1 MNRWTM
7 RDLEKTED
15 LDFAVCILNERR
27 ADLNAYSPLSVKLA
41 QAVNTIQNIKAERD
55 RYMARLELE
64 RDTFLEAITGE
75 RSTRNMTEEEYAAHN
90 VEQTRRALMQ
100 LIAKV
105 ERPDGDPLSDIL
117 TQAVNSVE
125 ALQEEL
131 HAEEPDEPETGEE
144 YFSDGDEAPADDVL
158 GAEE

>member
-7 RDLEKTED
+7 RDLEKTDD

-75 RSTRNMTEEEYAAHN
+75 RSTRNMTEEEYAAHAA
-90 VEQTRRALMQ
+90 EMTRRTLMQ
-100 LIAKV
+100 LLAKF
-105 ERPDGDPLSDIL
+105 ERPDGNRLSEII
-117 TQAVNSVE
+117 TQATYEIE
-125 ALQEEL
+125 ALQEDIS
-131 HAEEPDEPETGEE
+131 AEDAPEPASEFEEDGEA
-144 YFSDGDEAPADDVL
+144 APADEVL
-158 GAEE
+158 GAEG